1 MMISSFRLI
10 LAFALACLAGL
21 AWSDS
26 NGVSYKPAAP
36 DGSPEALQ
44 ANRARVHTEL
54 GSAYFQAGR
63 MAVALDEAESAVQA
77 DPKYAPAY
85 NLRGLIHMYLRENT
99 QARLSFEKALA
110 LAPGDAE
117 TSNNFGWFLCQNGQ
131 VKDSFPHFMKAVKD
145 PLYPTPT
152 RPWYNAGMCALM
164 DKDEDGAADYFLK
177 AVMADRGNAQALYR
191 LSELRYKRGNLFDAQ
206 RFIAEVLRIAQPD
219 PAALW
224 LAVRIERKLGNRS
237 AETGF
242 ANQLRWKFQ
251 GTPEYQAMI
260 QGKFE

>member
-1 MMISSFRLI
+1 MRISAFRVL
-10 LAFALACLAGL
+10 LACALFCLASL
-21 AWSDS
+21 AWADDG
-26 NGVSYKPAAP
+26 GVSYKPAAP
-36 DGSPEALQ
+36 DGSPEAAQ
-44 ANRARVHTEL
+44 ANRAKVHTEL

-63 MAVALDEAESAVQA
+63 LAVALDEAESAIQA

-85 NLRGLIHMYLRENT
+85 NLRGLIHMYLRENAL
-99 QARLSFEKALA
+99 ARMSFEKALA
-110 LAPGDAE
+110 LVPGDAE

-131 VKDSFPHFMKAVKD
+131 VKDSFAYFTRAVKD
-145 PLYPTPT
+145 ALYPTPT

-164 DKDEDGAADYFLK
+164 DKDEEGAADYFLK
-177 AVMADRGNAQALYR
+177 AVMADRGNVQALYR
-191 LSELRYKRGNLFDAQ
+191 LAELRYKRGNLFEAQ

-224 LAVRIERKLGNRS
+224 LALRIERKLGNRS

-242 ANQLRWKFQ
+242 GNQLRWKFQ